1 MRCPSCSATNP
12 PTAEWCGQ
20 CAMSFQQQPA
30 TVTPFARPAP
40 APGMAF
46 GPAAHPAS
54 GPPGAG
60 WPVGDAVA
68 FEAGRFPPG
77 VWLRFGGRLLDG
89 LVLSGVAFVVQLG
102 AAMAGPTSSRWA
114 SNLLWFLIAVAYET
128 LMVAV
133 TGRTLGKMAISARVV
148 ADDGGPVG
156 LGTALARGL
165 LANLFCVALLPA
177 LLLGVSME
185 RDPRRRGWHD
195 RIAGTRVV
203 RASR

>member
-1 MRCPSCSATNP
+1 
-12 PTAEWCGQ
+12 
-20 CAMSFQQQPA
+20 
-30 TVTPFARPAP
+30 
-40 APGMAF
+40 
-46 GPAAHPAS
+46 
-54 GPPGAG
+54 
-60 WPVGDAVA
+60 
-68 FEAGRFPPG
+68 

-89 LVLSGVAFVVQLG
+89 LVLSGVAFVIQLG
-102 AAMAGPTSSRWA
+102 AAMAGSTSSRWA

-165 LANLFCVALLPA
+165 LADLFCIA
-177 LLLGVSME
+177 ME

>member
-1 MRCPSCSATNP
+1 
-12 PTAEWCGQ
+12 
-20 CAMSFQQQPA
+20 
-30 TVTPFARPAP
+30 VI
-40 APGMAF
+40 
-46 GPAAHPAS
+46 
-54 GPPGAG
+54 
-60 WPVGDAVA
+60 
-68 FEAGRFPPG
+68 
-77 VWLRFGGRLLDG
+77 
-89 LVLSGVAFVVQLG
+89 QLG
-102 AAMAGPTSSRWA
+102 AAMAGSTSSRWA

-165 LANLFCVALLPA
+165 LANLFCIALLPA
-177 LLLGVSME
+177 LLLGISME